1 LLVAREFGEGRVLA
15 FAADSTWRWAMQGGG
30 EQHRRFWRQMVL
42 WLAKQDDSGSDSLW
56 VRLAQRRTAPGATI
70 ALDTGL
76 SKPDGSGVAE
86 AVFEGV
92 MTSPAGVS
100 RPVRLARKGET
111 YAGVLA
117 DFNEPGDWKVT
128 VQATKAG
135 SPPMTRSA
143 RFTVVRQDLELASP
157 RANPLLMRQL
167 AESTEGGGVRSPEEL
182 SEILDDLRTKP
193 SAYDA
198 EEQWS
203 ATLWD
208 KWPMFLLMAG
218 LLCAEWFLR
227 KRWGLV

>member
-1 LLVAREFGEGRVLA
+1 
-15 FAADSTWRWAMQGGG
+15 
-30 EQHRRFWRQMVL
+30 
-42 WLAKQDDSGSDSLW
+42 
-56 VRLAQRRTAPGATI
+56 
-70 ALDTGL
+70 
-76 SKPDGSGVAE
+76 
-86 AVFEGV
+86 
-92 MTSPAGVS
+92 
-100 RPVRLARKGET
+100 
-111 YAGVLA
+111 
-117 DFNEPGDWKVT
+117 
-128 VQATKAG
+128 
-135 SPPMTRSA
+135 MTRSA